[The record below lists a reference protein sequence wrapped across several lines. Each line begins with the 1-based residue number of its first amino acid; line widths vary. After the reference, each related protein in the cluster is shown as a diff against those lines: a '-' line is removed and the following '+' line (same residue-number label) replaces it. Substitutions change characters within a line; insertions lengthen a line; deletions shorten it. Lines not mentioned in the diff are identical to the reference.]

1 MTLSPVCLAVP
12 TFLPPLCLPCLKV
25 DVKRYLDRHGS
36 NVSPHNQYTYRYLL
50 FVPQSARFQPVVQ
63 TFYKYPSPEY
73 NWNYV
78 DELICG
84 WESYGDLRA
93 ECKYRRKLFTI
104 CPEHFQVPLT
114 RGGGEGETGGE
125 GRGEM

>member
-1 MTLSPVCLAVP
+1 
-12 TFLPPLCLPCLKV
+12 
-25 DVKRYLDRHGS
+25 LDRHGS

-104 CPEHFQVPLT
+104 CPEHFQVP
-114 RGGGEGETGGE
+114 
-125 GRGEM
+125 